1 MAINENVYGA
11 KSQWFNSAFQQ
22 NEITD
27 KDKIAYFGANAKTLS
42 SGVINNKLS
51 YSVPID
57 KSLSF
62 CGLGTESA
70 LSHVAFLGYKDGER
84 KLLEYNDRSV
94 TNFGFFE
101 KSTSTSYTGTGFLNI
116 NELNK
121 NMWVENMATDFNN
134 TGDLSPLTLVNPHNI
149 ILYVEVE
156 GKSELS
162 HSWTTASLGYLPT
175 AISQLN
181 WRYFRRAKVTAYFGS
196 NADSVSY
203 SPIAGYSPLPAHYR
217 PLQISILDKYDCTE
231 KNTSFYMYGG
241 DINNNNTIFGFPS
254 VNDISAN
261 TDLINLA
268 FVTENAKP
276 HLKIGSNNEG
286 YIEYYDEMVED
297 IKKTVACFGLYFTGN
312 ATVAANGD
320 LTNNAMYIGL
330 LDADGVGRGRYLQGA
345 ETATA
350 PQAQSNFKD
359 MHDIPYDY
367 KAVDNS
373 KYQNDTEF
381 YTSALADGFTRF
393 WVMNSTGVDALLA
406 ELYDI
411 MNDDDP
417 DISIERY
424 NMKVFLTQNP
434 IDAVISLKKFP
445 IDNIPS
451 IAGAYFINIG
461 AKSTNISAS
470 PLAASC
476 GVYTFSFSSAADTS
490 LYPHYNN
497 SFLDY
502 EPYTKAELYIPFCG
516 TYEIPCTYLY
526 DYGGVEVKLIIDF
539 ISGACTGYVL
549 CNGICIGSC
558 SGSCAIALPLSGIQ
572 SATLDSQIH
581 SASVRDT
588 QRSNTLAAS
597 IAAGAVSIAAGIFT
611 GGTGALIGL
620 AAAAVGIGTAA
631 VKSATEQAQ
640 IEYEVSHMQ
649 TPLKQVSAASGQI
662 AHTYDM
668 RAKLTISRPKISG
681 DYDAEVYANTVGF
694 ACIINDKIKNLSG
707 LTQGTVHFKD
717 MVQYDGENN
726 VIATCTDTEK
736 ELIRNTFAGGVY
748 L

>member
-1 MAINENVYGA
+1 MAINTSVYGN
-11 KSQWFNSAFQQ
+11 SDQWSNAFFQQ
-22 NEITD
+22 AQIED
-27 KDKIAYFGANAKTLS
+27 KNKLAYFGENAKTLS
-42 SGVINNKLS
+42 QGVANNKLS
-51 YSVPID
+51 YSEPID
-57 KSLSF
+57 KSLSY

-70 LSHVAFLGYKDGER
+70 MSHVVYCGLHDNAFQAYDST
-84 KLLEYNDRSV
+84 DRQV
-94 TNFGFFE
+94 TNFSFFE
-101 KSTSTSYTGTGFLNI
+101 KQTNSRYTPNYFLNYT
-116 NELNK
+116 ELN
-121 NMWVENMATDFNN
+121 NFAWTTSIN
-134 TGDLSPLTLVNPHNI
+134 TERNYTQDLIPYTVINPHNI
-149 ILYVEVE
+149 LLYV
-156 GKSELS
+156 SLS
-162 HSWTTASLGYLPT
+162 VSSGDGAYTYTSL
-175 AISQLN
+175 N
-181 WRYFRRAKVTAYFGS
+181 YFRNNYQTHNWSRIARVKLTPYFGNNTDNVNWS
-196 NADSVSY
+196 ES
-203 SPIAGYSPLPAHYR
+203 AGY
-217 PLQISILDKYDCTE
+217 ISVPQGYSVNMGILDEYTVSA
-231 KNTSFYMYGG
+231 KNKRFYMYENPSF
-241 DINNNNTIFGFPS
+241 DWIPFGF
-254 VNDISAN
+254 VG
-261 TDLINLA
+261 
-268 FVTENAKP
+268 EN
-276 HLKIGSNNEG
+276 HIGSNSENVFYMCYIPESAKSHIKYDNTHG
-286 YIEYYDEMVED
+286 EFYIEYYDDIVED
-297 IKKTVACFGLYFTGN
+297 ILKTVACFGLYFCTTTADLGN
-312 ATVAANGD
+312 
-320 LTNNAMYIGL
+320 LTNEYTYIGL
-330 LDADGVGRGRYLQGA
+330 IDDDGVGRGRYLQGA
-345 ETATA
+345 ETVNA
-350 PQAQSNFKD
+350 PQAQSGFKD

-393 WVMNSTGVDALLA
+393 WVMNSTGVDALLS

-476 GVYTFSFSSAADTS
+476 GIYTFSFSSASDTS

-558 SGSCAIALPLSGIQ
+558 SGSCAISLPLSGIQ

-668 RAKLTISRPKISG
+668 RAKLTISRPKISS
-681 DYDAEVYANTVGF
+681 DYDAEVYSNTVGF

-717 MVQYDGENN
+717 MAKYDNN
-726 VIATCTDTEK
+726 TLIATCTDTEK
-736 ELIRNTFAGGVY
+736 ELIRNAFAGGVI